1 MKGKRFK
8 KIKVNR
14 VLSNAILVM
23 IFLLTTFLVIEMY
36 KENEIQNKNE
46 NQINKKQ
53 EVTKIATKE
62 KVFLQNVEKE
72 YKGYLV
78 IAMLQIPKIDVN
90 TCVLAEY
97 SKDSL
102 YECVTK
108 FYGKKPNEVGNFC
121 IAGHNSK
128 RKNMFTHIKE
138 LEIGDEIILTDN
150 EYGSIIYKVY
160 EKYKV
165 LPEDTSCLSQN
176 TNKREITL
184 ITCTNDSSKRIIV
197 KAVAEE

>member
-8 KIKVNR
+8 KIKLNR
-14 VLSNAILVM
+14 ILSNAILVM

-36 KENEIQNKNE
+36 KENDIQNKTE

-108 FYGKKPNEVGNFC
+108 FYGKEPNEVGNFC